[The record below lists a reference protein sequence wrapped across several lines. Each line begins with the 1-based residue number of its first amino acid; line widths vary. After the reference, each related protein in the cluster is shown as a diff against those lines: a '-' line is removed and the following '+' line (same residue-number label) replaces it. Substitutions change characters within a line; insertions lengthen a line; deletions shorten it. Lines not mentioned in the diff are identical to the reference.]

1 MRKTILIVDDDEDQR
16 TVMGL
21 LLRRQGYEVLAAE
34 NGEVA
39 LEKVRR
45 EDPGLVLLDVNMPGI
60 NGFEVC
66 RRIKS
71 NPGTRLTPVVLV
83 TTLSATQDRVRGIEA
98 GADDFLSKPVD
109 PSELLARTRSLLNFK
124 EYVDE
129 LERAEAVL
137 FSLARSIEARDA
149 YTGEHCER
157 LARYS
162 VHLGER
168 IGLPGEQLTAL
179 RRGGILHDIGK
190 VAVPDAI
197 LLKPGP
203 LSDEEVAIMKQ
214 HTIIGER
221 ICSPLKTLRLV
232 LPIIRHHHEKLDG
245 SGYPDA
251 LKGEAIPLTARVL
264 QTVDVYDAL
273 TTPRPYNKGALAR
286 EQALE
291 IMEQGVKKGWWDPN
305 LFSEFLQI
313 PMSDFPQGP
322 IVANKP

>member
-1 MRKTILIVDDDEDQR
+1 MKKPVLIVDDDEDQR

-21 LLRRQGYEVLAAE
+21 LLRRQGHEVITAE

-71 NPGTRLTPVVLV
+71 NPATRLTPVVLV
-83 TTLSATQDRVRGIEA
+83 TTLSAIQDRVRGIEA

-162 VHLGER
+162 VQLGER
-168 IGLPGEQLTAL
+168 IGLPEEQLTAL
-179 RRGGILHDIGK
+179 RRGGVLHDIGK

-197 LLKPGP
+197 LLKPNP
-203 LSDEEVAIMKQ
+203 LTKEETEIMKQ
-214 HTIIGER
+214 HTIVGER
-221 ICSPLKTLRLV
+221 ICSPLKSLRLV

-245 SGYPDA
+245 SGYPDG
-251 LKGEAIPLTARVL
+251 LKGEGIPLTARVL

-273 TTPRPYNKGALAR
+273 TTPRPYNRGAVSR
-286 EQALE
+286 ERALE
-291 IMEQGVKKGWWDPN
+291 IMEESVKKGWWDPN
-305 LFSEFLQI
+305 LFGEFLHI
-313 PMSDFPQGP
+313 PMRKLP
-322 IVANKP
+322 

>member
-1 MRKTILIVDDDEDQR
+1 MKKPVLIVDDDEDQR

-21 LLRRQGYEVLAAE
+21 LLRRQGHEVITAE

-45 EDPGLVLLDVNMPGI
+45 ADPGLVLLDVNMPGI

-71 NPGTRLTPVVLV
+71 NPATRLTPVVLV
-83 TTLSATQDRVRGIEA
+83 TTLSAIQDRVRGIEA

-109 PSELLARTRSLLNFK
+109 PSELLARTRSLLNFT

-162 VHLGER
+162 VQLGER
-168 IGLPGEQLTAL
+168 IGLPEEQLTAL
-179 RRGGILHDIGK
+179 RRGGVLHDIGK

-197 LLKPGP
+197 LLKPNP
-203 LSDEEVAIMKQ
+203 LTKEETEIMKQ
-214 HTIIGER
+214 HTIVGER
-221 ICSPLKTLRLV
+221 ICSPLKSLRLV

-245 SGYPDA
+245 SGYPDG
-251 LKGEAIPLTARVL
+251 LKGEGIPLTARVL

-273 TTPRPYNKGALAR
+273 TTPRPYNRGAVSR
-286 EQALE
+286 ERALE
-291 IMEQGVKKGWWDPN
+291 IMEEGVKKGWWDPN
-305 LFSEFLQI
+305 LFGEFLHI
-313 PMSDFPQGP
+313 PMRKLP
-322 IVANKP
+322 

>member
-1 MRKTILIVDDDEDQR
+1 MKKPVLIVDDDEDQR

-21 LLRRQGYEVLAAE
+21 LLGRQGHEVITAE

-71 NPGTRLTPVVLV
+71 NPATRLTPVVLV
-83 TTLSATQDRVRGIEA
+83 TTLSAIQDRVRGIEA

-162 VHLGER
+162 VQLGER
-168 IGLPGEQLTAL
+168 IGLPEEQLTAL
-179 RRGGILHDIGK
+179 RRGGVLHDIGK

-197 LLKPGP
+197 LLKPNP
-203 LSDEEVAIMKQ
+203 LTKEETEIMKQ
-214 HTIIGER
+214 HTIVGER
-221 ICSPLKTLRLV
+221 ICSPLKSLRLV

-245 SGYPDA
+245 SGYPDG
-251 LKGEAIPLTARVL
+251 LKGEGIPLTARVL

-273 TTPRPYNKGALAR
+273 TTPRPYNRGAVSR
-286 EQALE
+286 ERALE
-291 IMEQGVKKGWWDPN
+291 IMEEGVKKGWWDPN
-305 LFSEFLQI
+305 LFGEFLHI
-313 PMSDFPQGP
+313 PMRKLP
-322 IVANKP
+322 